1 METLNRV
8 TVTFNNDSS
17 KVNFF
22 KDQTTDLRAA
32 NKMMSADFAG
42 MGYDPNFDAGVDG
55 FITYLEEFTN
65 TKWYDFSEEQIDVIK
80 EIFCL

>member
-1 METLNRV
+1 
-8 TVTFNNDSS
+8 
-17 KVNFF
+17 
-22 KDQTTDLRAA
+22 
-32 NKMMSADFAG
+32 MSADFAG

-55 FITYLEEFTN
+55 FITYLEEFTS